1 MSTKMRVTNFIKKI
15 NKTRRLNIVGMTKMP
30 IIYLIKISSTKIIMR
45 VKLVSLTI
53 RMIHTMTKYG
63 SYNMQ
68 RNPSQRN

>member
-1 MSTKMRVTNFIKKI
+1 MSTKIRITKMIKTI

-30 IIYLIKISSTKIIMR
+30 IIYLIKRSSTKIIMR

-53 RMIHTMTKYG
+53 RTIHTMTKDG

-68 RNPSQRN
+68 RNHIS